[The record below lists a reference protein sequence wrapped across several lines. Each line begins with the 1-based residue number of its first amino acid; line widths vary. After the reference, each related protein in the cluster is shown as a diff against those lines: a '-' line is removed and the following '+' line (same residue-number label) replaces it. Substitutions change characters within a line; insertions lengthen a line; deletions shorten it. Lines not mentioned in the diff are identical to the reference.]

1 MKNKPKISTTTECL
15 VCNHVLSL
23 KRPILYVVHDVDGV
37 WKFTCR
43 HIGHKMDQIKAI
55 PLDKITRLDA
65 SVSEVFEMPPG
76 VGSKRRHV
84 NNNWEP
90 FILYPDLEEA

>member
-1 MKNKPKISTTTECL
+1 MKTKPKQPATPECL

-23 KRPILYVVHDVDGV
+23 KRPILYVVHDEDRV

-43 HIGHKMDQIKAI
+43 HIGHKMDQIKAM
-55 PLDKITRLDA
+55 PLDKITQLDA
-65 SVSEVFEMPPG
+65 SVREIFEMPPG
-76 VGSKRRHV
+76 VGSKRSNV

-90 FILYPDLEEA
+90 FLLYPELEEA